1 MRDYSLIHLS
11 DAALLRDLATLVTQD
26 RMTTA
31 ALLAHIAEVDARRL
45 YAPAGYPSMHAYCVD
60 ELRLSED
67 CALKRIQAAR
77 AARRFPAL
85 FTALAEGRLHLAG
98 VCLLAPHLTEEN
110 SDELLESAAHRR
122 KSEIEELL
130 ARRFP
135 RPEVPGMVWALPALW
150 STAGPIPQHAPG
162 HVGFDPSN
170 LGDTFNDSQARPV
183 LLPPQ
188 AEGAA
193 PLERFLLQ
201 LTIGTSTRDKLRYA
215 QALLSHAVPSGDVAS
230 VLDRALDALIT
241 QLEKRKVG
249 AGAGTRRPRRRCSP
263 TDTRYVPAH
272 VRRGVWERDQGQCTF
287 VGTTGHRCQSRRFLE
302 FDHMDPVARGGEA
315 TVGRMRLRCRAH
327 NQCEAERVFG
337 AGFMS
342 RKRSE
347 ARLAAAPARA
357 RVSARARADAGEQ
370 AAEEQAAR
378 EQAAREQARSVLA
391 GLRNLGCRAEEARRA
406 VAFTETLQSA
416 TLEERMRGALQFLSR
431 KLDRHHARG
440 GARYA

>member
-1 MRDYSLIHLS
+1 
-11 DAALLRDLATLVTQD
+11 
-26 RMTTA
+26 
-31 ALLAHIAEVDARRL
+31 
-45 YAPAGYPSMHAYCVD
+45 
-60 ELRLSED
+60 
-67 CALKRIQAAR
+67 LKRIQAAR

-98 VCLLAPHLTEEN
+98 VCLLAPHLTAEN
-110 SDELLESAAHRR
+110 SDGLLESAAHRR

-135 RPEVPGMVWALPALW
+135 VPGMVWAMPALL
-150 STAGPIPQHAPG
+150 PQHAPG

-170 LGDTFNDSQARPV
+170 HGDTCNTRPAPA
-183 LLPPQ
+183 PPQ

-193 PLERFLLQ
+193 PPERFLLQ

-241 QLEKRKVG
+241 QLEKRKAGVG
-249 AGAGTRRPRRRCSP
+249 TGAEAGTRRPRRRCS
-263 TDTRYVPAH
+263 TAGTRYVPAH

-287 VGTTGHRCQSRRFLE
+287 VGATGHRCQSRRFLE

-327 NQCEAERVFG
+327 NQYEAERVFG

-342 RKRSE
+342 RKRYEARLAAAE

-357 RVSARARADAGEQ
+357 RADAEEQ
-370 AAEEQAAR
+370 DAREQAAR
-378 EQAAREQARSVLA
+378 EQAAREQARNVLA
-391 GLRNLGCRAEEARRA
+391 GLRNLGCKAEEARRA
-406 VAFTETLQSA
+406 VAFTETLQGA

-440 GARYA
+440 GVRYA

>member
-98 VCLLAPHLTEEN
+98 VCLLAPHLTTEN

-122 KSEIEELL
+122 KSEIEEIL

-135 RPEVPGMVWALPALW
+135 RPDVPTMVWAIPAL
-150 STAGPIPQHAPG
+150 IPQHAPG
-162 HVGFDPSN
+162 HVGSDPSAHGAICDN
-170 LGDTFNDSQARPV
+170 SQARPV
-183 LLPPQ
+183 LPPPQ
-188 AEGAA
+188 AEGTAT
-193 PLERFLLQ
+193 PERFLLQ
-201 LTIGTSTRDKLRYA
+201 LNIGTSTRDKLRYA

-241 QLEKRKVG
+241 HLEKRK
-249 AGAGTRRPRRRCSP
+249 AGAGTRRPRRRCS
-263 TDTRYVPAH
+263 TTGTRCVPAH

-287 VGTTGHRCQSRRFLE
+287 VGATGHRCQSRRFLE

-315 TVGRMRLRCRAH
+315 TLERMRLRCRAH
-327 NQCEAERVFG
+327 NQYEAERTFG

-342 RKRSE
+342 RKRYE

-357 RVSARARADAGEQ
+357 RAD
-370 AAEEQAAR
+370 AEEQAAR
-378 EQAAREQARSVLA
+378 EQARNVLA

-406 VAFTETLQSA
+406 VAFTETIQGA
-416 TLEERMRGALQFLSR
+416 TLEERMRGALKFLSR
-431 KLDRHHARG
+431 KLDRQHARG
-440 GARYA
+440 GVRYA